1 MAIVNITVE
10 NDADFY
16 QLFQYVMT
24 NEDGSIGAPIDITG
38 ALLVMMLRRHAA
50 DETALLR
57 LGTDTGEFVITDPV
71 NGYFTLMI
79 KQPALEQL
87 GLGSFDH
94 SNIMTLGGVKTKIWS
109 GTIIINPG
117 PTR

>member
-1 MAIVNITVE
+1 VSIVNITVE

-16 QLFQYVMT
+16 RVFQYITVA
-24 NEDGSIGAPIDITG
+24 GVPIDLTG
-38 ALLVMMLRRHAA
+38 VALEMMLRRRAE

-57 LGTDTGEFVITDPV
+57 LATDTGELVLTDPI
-71 NGYFTLMI
+71 NGFFSLLI
-79 KQPALEQL
+79 RQLVLEQL

-94 SNIMTLGGVKTKIWS
+94 SNIMTRGGYKTKIWS
-109 GTIIINPG
+109 GTLTNNAG